1 MRKNFG
7 AKTWLYPM
15 PVLIVGTYDEQGKP
29 NAMNAAWG
37 GIYDTNQ
44 VMVCLADDHKTTDN
58 IKKTGAFTVSFAT
71 AKTVAPCDYV
81 GIVSANDE
89 PDKFAK
95 AGFHATKSNHVNAP
109 IIDELPMTVECK
121 LLKFNE
127 DGICV
132 GEIVNVSADESILD
146 ENGKVDAKL
155 LDPIMYDSV
164 THAYW
169 NFGEKVGQAFSGG
182 KKIKG

>member
-1 MRKNFG
+1 
-7 AKTWLYPM
+7 M
-15 PVLIVGTYDEQGKP
+15 PVLIVGTYDEKGIP

-37 GIYDTNQ
+37 GIYDTDLI
-44 VMVCLADDHKTTDN
+44 MVCLADEHKTTEN

-71 AKTVAPCDYV
+71 ASTVVSCDYV

-89 PDKFAK
+89 PEKFVK
-95 AGFHATKSNHVNAP
+95 AGFHAKKSEFVNAP

-127 DGICV
+127 DGICI

-146 ENGKVDAKL
+146 ENGRIDVKK
-155 LDPIMYDSV
+155 LDPVIYDSV
-164 THAYW
+164 THAYLR
-169 NFGEKVGQAFSGG
+169 FGEKVGEAFSDGE
-182 KKIKG
+182 KIK

>member
-15 PVLIVGTYDEQGKP
+15 PVLIVGTYAENGMP

-44 VMVCLADDHKTTDN
+44 AMVCLADDHKTTDN
-58 IKKTGAFTVSFAT
+58 IKATGAFTISFAT
-71 AKTVAPCDYV
+71 AKTVVPCDYV
-81 GIVSANDE
+81 GIVSANDV

-95 AGFHATKSNHVNAP
+95 AGFHAVKSEYVNAP
-109 IIDELPMTVECK
+109 IIKELPMTVECK
-121 LLKFNE
+121 LIKFNE
-127 DGICV
+127 DGICI

-146 ENGKVDAKL
+146 ENGKVDAKK
-155 LDPIMYDSV
+155 LDPIIYDSV
-164 THAYW
+164 THGYW
-169 NFGEKVGQAFSGG
+169 SLGEKVGQAFADG
-182 KKIKG
+182 KKLK

>member
-15 PVLIVGTYDEQGKP
+15 PVLIVGTYDDQGAP

-44 VMVCLADDHKTTDN
+44 VMVCLAHDHKTTDN

-71 AKTVAPCDYV
+71 AKTVTACDYV
-81 GIVSANDE
+81 GIVSANDV
-89 PDKFAK
+89 PNKFEK
-95 AGFHATKSNHVNAP
+95 AGFHATKSEYVNAP

-155 LDPIMYDSV
+155 LDPIMYDSA

-169 NFGEKVGQAFSGG
+169 NFGEKVGQAFSDG

>member
-15 PVLIVGTYDEQGKP
+15 PVLIVGTYDKDGTP

-37 GIYDTNQ
+37 GVYDTDQ
-44 VMVCLADDHKTTDN
+44 VMVCLADDHKTTEN
-58 IKKTGAFTVSFAT
+58 IKNSAAFTISFAT

-81 GIVSANDE
+81 GIVSANDVPNKLE
-89 PDKFAK
+89 K
-95 AGFHATKSNHVNAP
+95 AGFHTVKSEYVNAP
-109 IIDELPMTVECK
+109 IIEELPMTVECR
-121 LLKFNE
+121 LIKFNE
-127 DGICV
+127 DGICI

-146 ENGKVDAKL
+146 EKGKIDAKK
-155 LDPIMYDSV
+155 LDPIIYDGV

-169 NFGEKVGQAFSGG
+169 SFGEKVGRAFFDG
-182 KKIKG
+182 KKIK

>member
-15 PVLIVGTYDEQGKP
+15 PVLIVGTYAENGSP

-44 VMVCLADDHKTTDN
+44 AMVCLADDHKTTDN
-58 IKKTGAFTVSFAT
+58 IKATGAFTISFAT
-71 AKTVAPCDYV
+71 AKTVVPCDYV
-81 GIVSANDE
+81 GIVSANDV

-95 AGFHATKSNHVNAP
+95 AGFHAVKSEYVNAP
-109 IIDELPMTVECK
+109 IIKELPMTVECK
-121 LLKFNE
+121 LIKFNE
-127 DGICV
+127 DGICI

-146 ENGKVDAKL
+146 ENGKVDAKK
-155 LDPIMYDSV
+155 LDPIIYDSV
-164 THAYW
+164 THGYW
-169 NFGEKVGQAFSGG
+169 SLGEKVGQAFADG
-182 KKIKG
+182 KKLK